1 MADDVTSNEQLP
13 RPESEEAEEAMITE
27 QPKNEANTARL
38 MITKIVNENFKSYAG
53 VQELGPFHKN
63 FSSIVGPNG
72 SGKSN
77 VIDAML
83 FVFGYRSKMIRTKK
97 VSQLIHNSENH
108 QNVQSCTVAVHF
120 QKIIDLPGD
129 EYEVLPGSQFVVSRT
144 ARKDN
149 SSDYHVNNRKV
160 PFKEVAKLL
169 KDCGI
174 DLDHNRFLILQ
185 GEVEQISMM
194 KPKAQSEHEEGMLE
208 YLEDIIGSSR
218 FKEPIEQLANEV
230 ETLNEAR
237 GEKLNRVKAVEK
249 EKDELE
255 GSKNEAVEY
264 LKMENSITKQRNV
277 LFQRYIC
284 ECSLNEEK
292 ALEKRDE
299 IKQGYDDLKKE
310 LAEFTEKKKGHTKE
324 HKKAAKKYEEL
335 KKVVEETRKSFGAYE
350 RDDIKLREEF
360 KHSKQNQKKLQKNL
374 QKEKEKLEELQTVPE
389 KSQREL
395 QQLEEKKNDLEVK
408 RKTEEEKLAEVM
420 AGLKTETEGLQTEKE
435 AKETELM
442 GWNKVVNEAKSK
454 MDVAKSELEIYKSQH
469 ETVVNQLQEANNN
482 LEKALETR
490 TQRKSEIQSLQDE
503 VPELKNRLQKAE
515 ADLVKAI
522 EGEKKVSEELRSMR
536 TKVEE
541 ARSSFQSSR
550 RSGKILE
557 ALMRQKE
564 SGKIKGIFG
573 RLGDLGA
580 IDDKYDVAISTACG
594 PLDNIVCDS
603 IDTAQKCITFL
614 KQNDIGTATF
624 IGLDKIEKFRKDAT
638 SKIQTPQN
646 VPRLYDLV
654 RVKDDQIRTAFYFAL
669 KNTLVANDLKQAT
682 DIAYQGSKRWRVVT
696 LKGELIDQSGTMS
709 GGGTKVVKGRMGSR
723 IVADVSPAELEA
735 MEKTLENETK
745 AAAEYRESKTRLE
758 EMVDELKKELSTAEH
773 NLQKY
778 NMETKALD
786 EQEVALKQQ
795 IVHLEKQ
802 VKESTPDKAKLK
814 QLQDAVKKH
823 EKDWQTAA
831 TSAAKIETEVQKL
844 HKQIMEIGGAKL
856 KTQQGRV
863 DVMTKAMDEVAGQI
877 TKANVAIK
885 TCQRNTKKAEDN
897 ISSLMKD
904 IEENDANIKRLEEE
918 FTTLEE
924 KASNVLQDLEKAQQ
938 EMSEMEE
945 SLEGLRKELEA
956 VEKEENKLRAQEV
969 DIKHEVEKYETVLKE
984 NQQKVKHWQKE
995 LSKLSLQPVSAS
1007 ADAEPE
1013 ESLPTLTREELEG
1026 VDKETVMYEITVLEE
1041 KLQQMKP
1048 NMAAIAE
1055 YRKKEEAYLA
1065 RVKELDDVTN
1075 DRDQKRKE
1083 HEAMRKQRLDEFM
1096 TGFSVITT
1104 KLKEMYQMI
1113 TLGGDAELEL
1123 VDSLDPFS
1131 EGIVFSVRPPKKSW
1145 KNISNLSGGEK
1156 TLSSLA
1162 LVFALH
1168 HYKPTPLYV
1177 MDEIDAA
1184 LDFRNVSIVANY
1196 IKERTKNAQFII
1208 ISLRNNMFELADR
1221 LIGIFKTDNCTKSV
1235 AINPRAIASTA

>member
-1 MADDVTSNEQLP
+1 MADVVCNEQTTA
-13 RPESEEAEEAMITE
+13 EQGSEETMDAEHTNI
-27 QPKNEANTARL
+27 PNEISTARL
-38 MITKIVNENFKSYAG
+38 IITKILNENFKSYAG
-53 VQELGPFHKN
+53 IQELGPFHKN

-108 QNVQSCTVAVHF
+108 QNVQSCTVAVYF

-129 EYEVLPGSQFVVSRT
+129 DYEVVAGSQFVVSRT

-149 SSDYHVNNRKV
+149 SSDYLVNSRKV
-160 PFKEVAKLL
+160 PFKEVVKLL

-218 FKEPIEQLANEV
+218 FKEPIEQLATEV
-230 ETLNEAR
+230 EGLNEAR

-264 LKMENSITKQRNV
+264 LNMENSITKQKNV
-277 LFQRYIC
+277 LFQRYIY
-284 ECSLNEEK
+284 ECALNEEK
-292 ALEKRDE
+292 ATEKRDE
-299 IKQGYDDLKKE
+299 IKKGLDELKKE
-310 LAEFTEKKKGHTKE
+310 LSNFTDKKDTQAKE
-324 HKKAAKKYEEL
+324 HKEASKKYAEL
-335 KKVVEETRKSFGAYE
+335 SIVVDETKKNFAAYE
-350 RDDIKLREEF
+350 RDDLKFREEY
-360 KHSKQNQKKLQKNL
+360 KYSKQNHKKMQKNL
-374 QKEKEKLEELQTVPE
+374 QKEKDKLEELQNVPE
-389 KSQREL
+389 KSKKEL
-395 QQLEEKKNDLEVK
+395 QQLEEKKTDLEGK
-408 RKTEEEKLAEVM
+408 RKAEEEKLAEVM
-420 AGLKTETEGLQTEKE
+420 QCTCTFNAQSCRCLKSETEGLQTEKE
-435 AKETELM
+435 AKEKELL

-454 MDVAKSELEIYKSQH
+454 MDVAKSELEIYKSQN
-469 ETVVNQLQEANNN
+469 ETAVNQLKDARGN
-482 LEKALETR
+482 LDRAQETR
-490 TQRKSEIQSLQDE
+490 TQRKSDIQSLQDE
-503 VPELKNRLQKAE
+503 VPELKNRLIKAE
-515 ADLVKAI
+515 ADLKKAV
-522 EGEKKVSEELRSMR
+522 EGEKKASDELRSIR

-541 ARSSFQSSR
+541 ARSSLQASHSR
-550 RSGKILE
+550 GRVLEAIMQQKASGKI
-557 ALMRQKE
+557 Q
-564 SGKIKGIFG
+564 GVHG

-594 PLDNIVCDS
+594 ALDNIVCDS

-614 KQNDIGTATF
+614 KRNNIGSATF
-624 IGLDKIEKFRKDAT
+624 IGLDKVEKWRKDASST
-638 SKIQTPQN
+638 INTPEN

-654 RVKDDQIRTAFYFAL
+654 PD
-669 KNTLVANDLKQAT
+669 DLKQAT
-682 DIAYQGSKRWRVVT
+682 NIAFQGSKRWRVVT
-696 LKGELIDQSGTMS
+696 LQGELIDQSGTMS
-709 GGGTKVVKGRMGSR
+709 GGGNKVVKGRMGSS
-723 IVADVSPAELEA
+723 IMSDVNPDQLEA
-735 MEKTLENETK
+735 MEKTLEKETK
-745 AAAEYRESKTRLE
+745 AAEEHRESKKRLE
-758 EMVDELKKELSTAEH
+758 ETVDELKKELSTAEH
-773 NLQKY
+773 QLQKN
-778 NMETKALD
+778 NMEIKALD
-786 EQEVALKQQ
+786 EQEVTLKQQ

-802 VKESTPDKAKLK
+802 VKESTPDKARLK
-814 QLQDAVKKH
+814 QLEDFVKTY
-823 EKDWQTAA
+823 EKEWQTAA
-831 TSAAKIETEVQKL
+831 ASSAKIETEVHRL

-863 DVMTKAMDEVAGQI
+863 DVLTKAMDEVVGQI

-885 TCQRNTKKAEDN
+885 TCHRNTKKAEDN
-897 ISSLMKD
+897 IKSLENE
-904 IEENDANIKRLEEE
+904 IEENSANMQKLEEE
-918 FTTLEE
+918 FKTLEE
-924 KASNVLQDLEKAQQ
+924 KATEVLEDYEKAQQ
-938 EMSEMEE
+938 EMSAMKE
-945 SLEGLRKELEA
+945 SLEVLGKELAVVEQEEA
-956 VEKEENKLRAQEV
+956 KLRSQEV

-984 NQQKVKHWQKE
+984 NQQKIKHWQKE
-995 LSKLSLQPVSAS
+995 LSKLVLQSLSAS

-1013 ESLPTLTREELEG
+1013 ESLPTLTRDELEG
-1026 VDKETVMYEITVLEE
+1026 IDKETVMYEITVLEE
-1041 KLQQMKP
+1041 KLKQMKP

-1065 RVKELDDVTN
+1065 RVKELDEVTS

-1096 TGFSVITT
+1096 AGFSVITT

-1235 AINPRAIASTA
+1235 AINPQLIASEA